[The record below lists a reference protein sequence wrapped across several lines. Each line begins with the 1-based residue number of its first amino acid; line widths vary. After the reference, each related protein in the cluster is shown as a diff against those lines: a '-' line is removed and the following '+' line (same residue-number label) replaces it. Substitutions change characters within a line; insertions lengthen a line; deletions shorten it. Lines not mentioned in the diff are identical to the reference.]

1 MYIESRSPTVAVFG
15 REEPRNMAVVAY
27 LAERH
32 RTTLNTKRAHH
43 LSRPTQPPRHRLSSS
58 SSPMATATANPFL
71 SPAPSPHPTGATAS
85 HDTSTAPPHID
96 VLDEELP
103 PAYTPAPDI
112 QHGETTVQYGPQ
124 RPFQRAPAPVTL
136 QPQPVAQSHLSPTS
150 PLSQPTLY
158 SSSSPP
164 RSPRPRSLLRQI
176 RESISA
182 AIDEATYN
190 MDSSLNPSRPANASS
205 SWSSYPGATQAA
217 GRSTSSSGNLGPSTS
232 SNNRLQPPPL
242 PPRAA
247 STTNAGSNPASPT
260 SDFARD
266 FYASG
271 TGEQR
276 SGGTTSSPT
285 TGSYAPPA
293 GPPPSSSSRTGS
305 SSTSPTTSN
314 SNAPTT
320 TPTPGRPLL
329 RDGKL
334 LVYPKGFV
342 CHKCMFLNE

>member
-1 MYIESRSPTVAVFG
+1 
-15 REEPRNMAVVAY
+15 
-27 LAERH
+27 
-32 RTTLNTKRAHH
+32 
-43 LSRPTQPPRHRLSSS
+43 
-58 SSPMATATANPFL
+58 MATATANPFL
-71 SPAPSPHPTGATAS
+71 SPAPSPHPTGATTS

-205 SWSSYPGATQAA
+205 SWSSYPGATQVA
-217 GRSTSSSGNLGPSTS
+217 GRSTSSSGNLGPNAT
-232 SNNRLQPPPL
+232 NHTRLQPPPL

-247 STTNAGSNPASPT
+247 STANAGSNPTSPST
-260 SDFARD
+260 SEFARD

-276 SGGTTSSPT
+276 SGDATSSSP
-285 TGSYAPPA
+285 TGSYAPPS
-293 GPPPSSSSRTGS
+293 GPPPSSSSRTAS

-342 CHKCMFLNE
+342 CHKCMFSQ